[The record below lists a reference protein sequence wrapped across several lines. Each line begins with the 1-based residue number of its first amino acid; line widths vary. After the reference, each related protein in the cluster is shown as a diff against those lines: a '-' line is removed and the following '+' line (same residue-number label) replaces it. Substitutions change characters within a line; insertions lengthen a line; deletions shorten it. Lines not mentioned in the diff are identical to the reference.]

1 MVNIYFLVPGWNF
14 PCSHVCLF
22 LAVLALCTAASSY
35 VFSITSHWAAADRSK
50 VPVPFFSPGWTSP
63 SPEASPQMAST
74 PVLIILGPLCLTCSR
89 LSIPFLYWVPWSGH
103 SPPEVCHKCWVGRKT
118 NSLDLLAPL
127 LLLQPHAWLAFIAAT
142 SASRKPAQW
151 RMINV
156 YLSSLSYPKAS

>member
-1 MVNIYFLVPGWNF
+1 MVNISCAQVEF
-14 PCSHVCLF
+14 PLLPCP
-22 LAVLALCTAASSY
+22 LCTAASSY

-89 LSIPFLYWVPWSGH
+89 LSMPFLYWVPWSGH

-118 NSLDLLAPL
+118 NSPDLLAPL

-156 YLSSLSYPKAS
+156 YLSSLSHPQAS